1 MRDALQAADTL
12 AGDGLEVEVVDLRT
26 LRPLDLGTVLG
37 SVGKTNRV
45 LAVEE
50 GPRIGGWATG
60 LLGLLAEAGL
70 HDLDDAWIVAT
81 EETPIP
87 YSPSLEDEYLPS
99 AETIVESV
107 RARLGTG
114 VETSA

>member
-1 MRDALQAADTL
+1 M
-12 AGDGLEVEVVDLRT
+12 
-26 LRPLDLGTVLG
+26 LD
-37 SVGKTNRV
+37 SVAKTNRL

-50 GPRIGGWATG
+50 GPRTGGWATG
-60 LLGLLAEAGL
+60 LLGAIAEQGL

-87 YSPSLEDEYLPS
+87 YSPSLEDEFLPN

-107 RARLGTG
+107 RARLGDR
-114 VETSA
+114 VETGA

>member
-1 MRDALQAADTL
+1 MPSRPPTRSP
-12 AGDGLEVEVVDLRT
+12 GTGSRSEVVDLRT
-26 LRPLDLGTVLG
+26 LRPLDLATVLG
-37 SVGKTNRV
+37 SVATTNRV

-60 LLGLLAEAGL
+60 LLGLVAEAGL

-81 EETPIP
+81 DETPIP
-87 YSPSLEDEYLPS
+87 YSPTLEDDFLPS
-99 AETIVESV
+99 SETIVESV

-114 VETSA
+114 VQTGA